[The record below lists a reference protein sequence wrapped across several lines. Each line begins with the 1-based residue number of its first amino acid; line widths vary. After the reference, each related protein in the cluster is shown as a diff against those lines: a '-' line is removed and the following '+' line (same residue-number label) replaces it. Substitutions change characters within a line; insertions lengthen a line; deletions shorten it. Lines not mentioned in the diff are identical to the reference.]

1 MALWQE
7 LILRYHTEKK
17 IKTLVVHDCP
27 LWKNDAIGRRLS
39 PADIAVVMQEFCNS
53 GHGEWQDEENQTM
66 CRILWR
72 KPEQLATDIYQW
84 ADANQYI
91 NNICTLYELHSG
103 EDVNG
108 MSFQGADE
116 ELLRRALSILEDQG
130 KCAIFKGD
138 TSQEDGIKFFG

>member
-1 MALWQE
+1 
-7 LILRYHTEKK
+7 
-17 IKTLVVHDCP
+17 
-27 LWKNDAIGRRLS
+27 
-39 PADIAVVMQEFCNS
+39 MQEFCNS
-53 GHGEWQDEENQTM
+53 GHGEWQDENRTR

-84 ADANQYI
+84 AETNAYI

-116 ELLRRALSILEDQG
+116 DLLRRALSILEGQG

-138 TSQEDGIKFFG
+138 TSDEDGIKFLG